1 MYNKMKVLFLDNDSV
16 ICLSNNWGSRYK
28 KQQTKWSKR
37 KNIKVFK
44 K

>member
-1 MYNKMKVLFLDNDSV
+1 MKVLFLDNDNV
-16 ICLSNNWGSRYK
+16 ICLSNNWGGRYK
-28 KQQTKWSKR
+28 KQQKKWSKR